1 MKPDENEK
9 RSAKSLRRLANLA
22 GEPPRT
28 GTGKVVWA
36 WPQISAALQRG
47 WRMFDVWSA
56 LREDGIDIPY
66 DSFRVYVSRLRR
78 GRVPAVR
85 SIPVPEPPA
94 TATPPLAAEPPAK
107 PDVASESTD
116 PYAGIRAQRKLK
128 QEAGFEYDPFST
140 NKDLFK

>member
-22 GEPPRT
+22 GEPPTT

-56 LREDGIDIPY
+56 LREDGIEIPY

-78 GRVPAVR
+78 GRIPAAR
-85 SIPVPEPPA
+85 TIPTPAIEPTPPVPEAPAQPVAPPSA
-94 TATPPLAAEPPAK
+94 
-107 PDVASESTD
+107 TD
-116 PYAGIRAQRKLK
+116 PYAGIREQRKLK
-128 QEAGFEYDPFST
+128 QQTGFEYDPFST

>member
-1 MKPDENEK
+1 MKPDENDK
-9 RSAKSLRRLANLA
+9 RAAKSLRRLADLA

-28 GTGKVVWA
+28 STGKVVWA

-56 LREDGIDIPY
+56 LRENGIDIPY

-78 GRVPAVR
+78 GRLPAAR
-85 SIPVPEPPA
+85 SIPVPEP
-94 TATPPLAAEPPAK
+94 AAETVSPA
-107 PDVASESTD
+107 PETPTRPAAAPQTTD